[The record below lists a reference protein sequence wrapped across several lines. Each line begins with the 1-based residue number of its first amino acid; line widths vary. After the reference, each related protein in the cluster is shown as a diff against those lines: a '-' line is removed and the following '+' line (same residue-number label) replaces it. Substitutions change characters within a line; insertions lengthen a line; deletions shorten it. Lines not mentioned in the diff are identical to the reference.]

1 MEKLLT
7 VTKVAELLSIPPQ
20 RVYALC
26 DQGIIPHIRVGR
38 SLRFSPE
45 QIEQFIAGGGKG
57 FECGWRKDVT

>member
-7 VTKVAELLSIPPQ
+7 VANVAELLSIPPQ

-26 DQGIIPHIRVGR
+26 EKGIIPYIRVGR

-45 QIEQFIAGGGKG
+45 QLERFIADGGKG